1 MLIAQVINQ
10 LGDKISLETALAQL
24 PFIENPVNEIEKI
37 KREQSELQQINLDKV
52 GLTDE

>member
-37 KREQSELQQINLDKV
+37 KLSFQFELIINSM
-52 GLTDE
+52 